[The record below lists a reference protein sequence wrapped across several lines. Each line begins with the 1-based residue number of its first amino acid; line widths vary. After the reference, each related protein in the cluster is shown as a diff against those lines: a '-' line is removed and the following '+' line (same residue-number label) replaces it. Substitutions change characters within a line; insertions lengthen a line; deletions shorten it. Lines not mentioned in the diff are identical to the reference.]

1 MQSGKEKT
9 VLEPERQT
17 PVYGEAEVLVIGG
30 GPAGFAAAVAAARAG
45 ADVLLVERYGCLGGL
60 STGGLVIWIDRM
72 TDWQGNLVV
81 GGIGK
86 ELMDRCAAEGA
97 LIGPP
102 PEQWGSRDSKLAGYW
117 GVRTAGQSGIVNFSP
132 TIDPEVLKCISNDI
146 VRAERIRTLFHCWAV
161 APLVTDGH
169 AGGAIFESKQGRFAL
184 RAKVTVDC
192 TGDGDIFAGAG
203 AEFESDFDS
212 AGAHSRLNTCF
223 RFGNVD
229 MRRFLDFRMIY
240 PEQYRELMNEAR
252 QEDEWLTNTAFV
264 TPYDSVALFVTPK
277 FSGYSALNIA
287 DLTEVE
293 FRSRDTMRQVL
304 AWYRAHMPG
313 FERAWILDSAAQIG
327 TRHSRRLAG
336 VERVDATAWRND
348 GRNAN
353 SIGLCPGLSTKFP
366 TLEIPYGCM
375 VPKHLENLL
384 AAGRNL
390 SCDVTSHAALREI
403 PECWV
408 LGQGAGVAA
417 AMAATNKL
425 RVRDVPINNIQ
436 AELRKQGAIVER
448 TAIGTGAAAA
458 DNATMPK

>member
-1 MQSGKEKT
+1 MRFEHDKNI
-9 VLEPERQT
+9 LEQARQT
-17 PVYGEAEVLVIGG
+17 PVYAETQVLVVGG
-30 GPAGFAAAVAAARAG
+30 GPAGFAAAVAAARSG
-45 ADVLLVERYGCLGGL
+45 AEVLLVERYGCLGGL

-102 PEQWGSRDSKLAGYW
+102 PQQWGSRDSKLAGYW

-132 TIDPEVLKCISNDI
+132 TIDPEVLKCISNDL
-146 VRAERIRTLFHCWAV
+146 VRAENIRVLFHCWAV
-161 APLVTDGH
+161 AALVNDGH
-169 AGGAIFESKQGRFAL
+169 VTGVIFESKEGRFAL
-184 RAKVTVDC
+184 QAQVTIDC

-203 AEFESDFDS
+203 AEFESDFNS
-212 AGAHSRLNTCF
+212 ADAHSRINTCF

-240 PEQYRELMNEAR
+240 PDQYRLLMNEAR

-277 FSGYSALNIA
+277 FSGYSALCVA

-304 AWYRAHMPG
+304 SWYRARMPG
-313 FERAWILDSAAQIG
+313 FERAWVMDSAAQIG

-336 VERVDATAWRND
+336 VERVDAAVWRQD
-348 GRNAN
+348 GRNGS

-366 TLEIPYGCM
+366 TLEIPYGCL
-375 VPKHLENLL
+375 VPKRLENLL

-390 SCDVTSHAALREI
+390 SCDTTSHSALREI

-417 AMAATNKL
+417 ALAVRERL
-425 RVRDVPINNIQ
+425 RVRDVPVKNIQ
-436 AELRKQGAIVER
+436 AELRNQGVIVAR
-448 TAIGTGAAAA
+448 TAPGTGAVSGENVTIPA
-458 DNATMPK
+458 